1 MEHLLIDFYKNYLE
15 NYYKLLTNF
24 DRNKFSK
31 LENILSKSIKNKK
44 TIFIFGNGGS
54 TSIASHVA
62 TDLTKMCKAKALN
75 LSDHNLTTC
84 FANDF
89 GFENWVKE
97 SLKYYANERDLVI
110 LISSS
115 GESKNMINAANYCR
129 INKIKLITFTGFNK
143 NNKVSKLGDLNFWVN
158 SKKYNYVEN
167 IHQTWLLSIID
178 KLSKNMTF
186 KKSRNTYL

>member
-1 MEHLLIDFYKNYLE
+1 MKDVLDI
-15 NYYKLLTNF
+15 
-24 DRNKFSK
+24 NKDKPCVITLHGPS
-31 LENILSKSIKNKK
+31 
-44 TIFIFGNGGS
+44 
-54 TSIASHVA
+54 
-62 TDLTKMCKAKALN
+62 LN
-75 LSDHNLTTC
+75 LHKEAVSKKQESGDAIRISVNNWFDYFTTPPDYWVLSSSEHGFPIRNLFHIIKEHNMPIFYSD
-84 FANDF
+84 D
-89 GFENWVKE
+89 G
-97 SLKYYANERDLVI
+97 DLII